1 MLCFPDSDDDPFE
14 RLRIE
19 RQQER
24 IQRMNNYVE
33 RHFGPNFQIILQSL
47 VKPDHQKPKQ
57 LKEKEIFEDTGEVDK
72 DDITEEGTL
81 ADQGIELPMQKSKML
96 VTWYPENLEP
106 IKNTNDFGQSYNMNM
121 SERVSTQATQTT
133 ELSATEEQNIFSV
146 DIKSDPDTPLS
157 ATDAL
162 TIEASHF
169 SEPSNMERTTNY
181 PSEQELLW
189 LSKATSPMGSARSV
203 STQSST
209 QTDEWELMSLG
220 SSPIVP
226 AEHRVNIEEPKEKE
240 PHSKSE

>member
-1 MLCFPDSDDDPFE
+1 MFCLPESDEDPFE

-57 LKEKEIFEDTGEVDK
+57 LKEKEIFEDAEEVDK
-72 DDITEEGTL
+72 EDITEEATL
-81 ADQGIELPMQKSKML
+81 VDQSIEQPTQKSKMV
-96 VTWYPENLEP
+96 VTWYPENLEST
-106 IKNTNDFGQSYNMNM
+106 KNTNDFGQSYNMKM
-121 SERVSTQATQTT
+121 SDRVSTRATQTS
-133 ELSATEEQNIFSV
+133 ELSLTEEQNIFAAG
-146 DIKSDPDTPLS
+146 IKSDSDIPLS

-162 TIEASHF
+162 TIDASHF
-169 SEPSNMERTTNY
+169 SEPSNLLKTANY

-220 SSPIVP
+220 SSPVVG
-226 AEHRVNIEEPKEKE
+226 EHRVDIEEPKEKE